1 MTDRRPPILILGGT
15 GRLGHAL
22 ARVWPA
28 DRPAL
33 WQHRPGRE
41 APATPAIPW
50 EILGDRPRPDLPPLG
65 GILSLAGPTGG
76 DPDLR
81 RTTLQLALAA
91 ARLGEDAGCRVLIAS
106 SQAVYLPSDRPS
118 GEPHPETARTEPVA
132 LYGRAKLAMER
143 AVAGMAHV
151 TCLRLGNAVGCDA
164 LAAGVAEA
172 RRTGAPVTLDRFPDG
187 RGPRRAMIGAGDLAA
202 MLPALFAAPAL
213 PPVLNVARAGSVEM
227 ADVLRALG
235 QPFDWRPAGEGAL
248 PDLALDVSALA
259 AVCDVPPA
267 DARALAAQGWPA

>member
-1 MTDRRPPILILGGT
+1 MTDPRPPILILGST
-15 GRLGHAL
+15 GRLGRAL

-28 DRPAL
+28 GTPAL
-33 WQHRPGRE
+33 WQHRPGRAVPA
-41 APATPAIPW
+41 APALPW
-50 EILGDRPRPDLPPLG
+50 DILGAASVPDLPPLA

-81 RTTLQLALAA
+81 DTTLRLALAA
-91 ARLGEDAGCRVLIAS
+91 ARLGEETGCRVLVAS
-106 SQAVYLPSDRPS
+106 SQAVYVPSVRPPE
-118 GEPHPETARTEPVA
+118 EPLPETAHTEPMA
-132 LYGRAKLAMER
+132 PYGRAKRAMEE
-143 AVAGMAHV
+143 AVAEMDHV
-151 TCLRLGNAVGCDA
+151 TCLRLGNVAGCDA

-172 RRTGAPVTLDRFPDG
+172 RRTGRPVTLDRFPDG

-202 MLPALFAAPAL
+202 MLPALFTAPAL
-213 PPVLNVARAGSVEM
+213 PPVLNLACRGSVGM
-227 ADVLRALG
+227 AEVLQALG

-259 AVCDVPPA
+259 AICPVPDA